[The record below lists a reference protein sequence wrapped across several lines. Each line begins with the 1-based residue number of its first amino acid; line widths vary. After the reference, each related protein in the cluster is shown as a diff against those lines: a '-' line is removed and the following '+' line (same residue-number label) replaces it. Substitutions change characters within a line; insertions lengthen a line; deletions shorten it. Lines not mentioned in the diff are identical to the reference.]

1 MCSRGI
7 CVLTIAV
14 TTGAGEADTAL
25 AAFDAALLEAGI
37 GNFNLIPLSSV
48 IPTGA
53 LVVEKHPD
61 FDEEA
66 VWGHRLYLVLAEQ
79 RAETPDAEAWAG
91 IGWIQDPDS
100 GRGLFVEHEGTSE
113 EQVVSDI
120 ERSLAN
126 MRATRPQQFGPVQ
139 MVVRGTRCSER
150 PVSALVAAIYRDEPW

>member
-1 MCSRGI
+1 L
-7 CVLTIAV
+7 VLTIAV
-14 TTGAGEADTAL
+14 TTGAGEADTTL

-37 GNFNLIPLSSV
+37 GNFNLVPLSSV

-79 RAETPDAEAWAG
+79 RADDPGAEAWAG
-91 IGWIQDPDS
+91 IGWMQDPES

-126 MRATRPQQFGPVQ
+126 MRATRPQSFGPVE
-139 MVVRGTRCSER
+139 MVVRGTRCTSR
-150 PVSALVAAIYRDEPW
+150 PVAALVAAVYRDQPW

>member
-1 MCSRGI
+1 M
-7 CVLTIAV
+7 LTIAV
-14 TTGAGEADTAL
+14 TTGAGEADTTL

-66 VWGHRLYLVLAEQ
+66 LWGHRLYVVLAEQ
-79 RAETPDAEAWAG
+79 HADVPGAEAWAG

-100 GRGLFVEHEGTSE
+100 GRGLFVEHQGTSE
-113 EQVVSDI
+113 DEVVSDI
-120 ERSLAN
+120 ESSLAN
-126 MRATRPQQFGPVQ
+126 MRATRPQTFGPVE
-139 MVVRGTRCSER
+139 MVVRGTRCTSR
-150 PVSALVAAIYRDEPW
+150 PASALVAAVYRDQPW